1 MGSKKVLNNYGSFDV
16 VFKSGK
22 GSILTDINGK
32 KYIDFLAGIAVNS
45 LGHNFKPLVKAVEL
59 MKLPLPIS
67 VPRKQRL
74 LQTKQAQSLL
84 KTILRQ

>member
-32 KYIDFLAGIAVNS
+32 KY
-45 LGHNFKPLVKAVEL
+45 
-59 MKLPLPIS
+59 
-67 VPRKQRL
+67 KQRL
-74 LQTKQAQSLL
+74 YNRTF
-84 KTILRQ
+84 T